1 MGGVGRRAV
10 ERWARPAVVNGAGG
24 GRVLKDYSE
33 VDVTEVGLTSKAGDV
48 VGVSGDEG
56 GAGYEGRRVVGTSA
70 RAVTTRRAEAWG
82 GVASAPI
89 AAHGGCRHSHV
100 HIYIYIYV
108 CICTLVCTLLACSK
122 AKITMHYN
130 IPYTTHRHHTPPPH
144 NHHDHHTPSPMPPPA
159 LAPPQPP
166 QTTGAAATTINNNT
180 THTRTQHHHR
190 PHISTPNDRVLG
202 WPPH

>member
-56 GAGYEGRRVVGTSA
+56 GAGYEGRRVVRTSA
-70 RAVTTRRAEAWG
+70 RAVTTRRAEAGG

-89 AAHGGCRHSHV
+89 AAHGGCRHYHV
-100 HIYIYIYV
+100 HIYICV
-108 CICTLVCTLLACSK
+108 CICTLVCTLLSCS
-122 AKITMHYN
+122 
-130 IPYTTHRHHTPPPH
+130 PP
-144 NHHDHHTPSPMPPPA
+144 
-159 LAPPQPP
+159 
-166 QTTGAAATTINNNT
+166 
-180 THTRTQHHHR
+180 
-190 PHISTPNDRVLG
+190 
-202 WPPH
+202 